1 MINSIGTRERRK
13 INFLAESTLVLVLVL
28 GVFIIRDTETTLI
41 HETIQTAII
50 QLLFPRT
57 GDYTPGPSS
66 VSTPGLAFSCST
78 PRLAVSCSTPGLGT
92 DPRNKHTL

>member
-13 INFLAESTLVLVLVL
+13 INFLAESTLVRRL

-57 GDYTPGPSS
+57 GDYTPGPGS
-66 VSTPGLAFSCST
+66 VSTPGLAFSSST
-78 PRLAVSCSTPGLGT
+78 TGRQLLSAEY
-92 DPRNKHTL
+92 

>member
-13 INFLAESTLVLVLVL
+13 INFLAESTLVLVL

-66 VSTPGLAFSCST
+66 VSTPGLAFSSST
-78 PRLAVSCSTPGLGT
+78 PPC
-92 DPRNKHTL
+92 H